1 MGAIH
6 NKAEDEKAVTILL
19 ELPDPARDWI
29 RHHFRSSLQAVM
41 TAAEF
46 DRKDII
52 LKATLH
58 MMQDLDRIGC

>member
-6 NKAEDEKAVTILL
+6 NKAEDEKAVIMLL

-29 RHHFRSSLQAVM
+29 RHHFRSSLQAVI
-41 TAAEF
+41 TGTEY

-52 LKATLH
+52 LKAALH
-58 MMQDLDRIGC
+58 MMEDLDRIGC